1 MLVTTLVK
9 SALTTYHSN
18 NIGLTSLTAQGWE
31 SSEKLRKELFCWL
44 SNSMKKLIVGFG
56 DSWTFGSELDFPR
69 DYPWLVQIADKLEA
83 DYVNMSTPASS
94 IGHLIVQLFNFIKQN
109 NYPGHKKV
117 FMVGLSGLTRYLTY
131 SNQLNEFVNITPE
144 ANYRTGNIHHSGCP
158 PEVVPEF
165 RTMANEMYRMVECP
179 EYNNFIVTQTIFTFE
194 QYCRHEN
201 IDIIFFSYFDFPIV
215 DSQLVSTDLLYPTT
229 ITHALTGQEYELPG
243 IRSNKY
249 FTGKLFH
256 PNMLG
261 HTRIAELLKE
271 FYDQKYP
278 RH

>member
-69 DYPWLVQIADKLEA
+69 DTPWLTQIATAMDA
-83 DYVNMSTPASS
+83 DSVNMSTPASS
-94 IGHLIVQLFNFIKQN
+94 IGHLVVQLFNFIKQD
-109 NYPGHKKV
+109 NYLGHKKV

-165 RTMANEMYRMVECP
+165 RTLANEMYRMVESP
-179 EYNNFIVTQTIFTFE
+179 AYNNFIATQTMFTFQE
-194 QYCRHEN
+194 YCNHNN
-201 IDIIFFSYFDFPIV
+201 IDVIFFSYFDFPSI
-215 DSQLVSTDLLYPTT
+215 DDQLVDTGILYPTT
-229 ITHALTGQEYELPG
+229 ITRALTGQEYELPA
-243 IRSNKY
+243 IRNNKY
-249 FTGKLFH
+249 FEGKLFH
-256 PNMLG
+256 PNING

>member
-1 MLVTTLVK
+1 
-9 SALTTYHSN
+9 
-18 NIGLTSLTAQGWE
+18 
-31 SSEKLRKELFCWL
+31 
-44 SNSMKKLIVGFG
+44 MKKLIVGFG

-69 DYPWLVQIADKLEA
+69 DTTWLVQIADKLDA
-83 DYVNMSTPASS
+83 DAVNMSTPASS
-94 IGHLIVQLFNFIKQN
+94 IGHLIVQLFNFIRQD
-109 NYPGHKKV
+109 NYQGHKKV

-144 ANYRTGNIHHSGCP
+144 ANYRTCNIHHSGCP

-165 RTMANEMYRMVECP
+165 RTMANEMYRMVESP
-179 EYNNFIVTQTIFTFE
+179 TYNNFIATQTIFTFE
-194 QYCRHEN
+194 QYCKQEN
-201 IDIIFFSYFDFPIV
+201 IDVIFFSYFDLPTV
-215 DSQLVSTDLLYPTT
+215 DNQLVNTDVIYPMT
-229 ITHALTGQEYELPG
+229 ITCALTGQEYELPS
-243 IRSNKY
+243 IRNNKY
-249 FTGKLFH
+249 FEGKLFH